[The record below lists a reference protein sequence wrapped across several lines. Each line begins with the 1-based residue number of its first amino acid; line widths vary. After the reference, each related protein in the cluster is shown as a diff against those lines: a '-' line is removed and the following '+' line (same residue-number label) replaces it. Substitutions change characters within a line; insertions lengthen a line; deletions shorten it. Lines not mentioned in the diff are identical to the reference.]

1 MNSGDHSNTVVK
13 NNAADKI
20 ANHRTNDVEIN
31 FGTYTN
37 NWNGYKESVT
47 LNSILED
54 TSNNHFYPGSSSR

>member
-1 MNSGDHSNTVVK
+1 MPSDLIFSLY
-13 NNAADKI
+13 
-20 ANHRTNDVEIN
+20 DVEIN

-54 TSNNHFYPGSSSR
+54 TSNNHFYPG